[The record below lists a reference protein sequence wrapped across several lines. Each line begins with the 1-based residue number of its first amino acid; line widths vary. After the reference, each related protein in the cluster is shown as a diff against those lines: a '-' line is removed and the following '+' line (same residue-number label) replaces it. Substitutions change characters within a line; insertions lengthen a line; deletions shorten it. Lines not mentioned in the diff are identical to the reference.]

1 MSFLGLGIFSN
12 AQTKDTIIDGKPF
25 VIHTVEPRETLYG
38 ISRLYNAELND
49 LVVSNPI
56 VIQGLQIGY
65 KLLVPIRKT
74 ISEKKDLSILTP
86 VNEDTFRI
94 NRYSKEKAHE
104 SLISNDSN
112 RF

>member
-1 MSFLGLGIFSN
+1 MTFFRLILILSFLSLGIFSN

-74 ISEKKDLSILTP
+74 ISEKMCSIIKILTS
-86 VNEDTFRI
+86 F
-94 NRYSKEKAHE
+94 
-104 SLISNDSN
+104 SLQQLILLLNL
-112 RF
+112 